1 MQRTHGEKSTNTP
14 RNTHETPREWVA
26 FTHEIGCEHSAGRRG
41 PIHRARILILPKCV
55 SISTNTCF
63 HIIKYAFPFHR
74 TRILVPHF
82 VGVFVYAGTI
92 NRSPTAADGLPII
105 QRTHCETPYFDHV
118 YTKKLLKPLGKK
130 GFRRYF
136 ETKTAYRLRLF
147 FIASI
152 FS

>member
-1 MQRTHGEKSTNTP
+1 MKYP
-14 RNTHETPREWVA
+14 RNIPSGVGGDSLCPYPCITKYAYPVHRIRVSSSTYTH
-26 FTHEIGCEHSAGRRG
+26 
-41 PIHRARILILPKCV
+41 
-55 SISTNTCF
+55 F
-63 HIIKYAFPFHR
+63 HIIKYVFPHHCTHISIR
-74 TRILVPHF
+74 HF

-92 NRSPTAADGLPII
+92 NRPLRLRTNCQNIANTQEFCNEYTAKRLIL
-105 QRTHCETPYFDHV
+105 TT
-118 YTKKLLKPLGKK
+118 YTQKKLLKPLGKK

>member
-1 MQRTHGEKSTNTP
+1 MCALHLASMVGATPYEYCCVLKVWFLSCKKGVFSVQKGGFYVAKTPFLFSEHITTTEQTSYTQFSTMHCIYTKWGANTP
-14 RNTHETPREWVA
+14 RNTHE
-26 FTHEIGCEHSAGRRG
+26 
-41 PIHRARILILPKCV
+41 
-55 SISTNTCF
+55 
-63 HIIKYAFPFHR
+63 
-74 TRILVPHF
+74 
-82 VGVFVYAGTI
+82 
-92 NRSPTAADGLPII
+92 
-105 QRTHCETPYFDHV
+105 THCETPYFDHV